1 MKRNQSLVWTCV
13 YTLAAMLLALFG
25 GLAPLSAQTNNASIS
40 GTVTDATGAV
50 MSGATVQVKNTGTGA
65 TQTFTTDAQG
75 RYRAPDLQIGSY
87 DVQASQQ
94 GFQNVIHSGITVT
107 VGSQNV
113 VDFSLPVGQAQQT
126 VTVSGEVSQV
136 NTESSTVGELVSEK
150 QMRDLPL
157 NGRNFEQ
164 LLSLAPGVQQ
174 LPNSGGELF
183 GNGQNYSVAGSRPE
197 GQAILLDDTDIQ
209 GFWNHGTG
217 SGFLGT
223 SLGVEAI
230 QEFQTVTNTYTA
242 QYGGNGAVVNAATK
256 SGTNSFHGS
265 LYEFLRNSDLD
276 ARNFF
281 DGATIPPFRRNQ
293 FGGSLGGPIK
303 KDKVFFFFNYE
314 GLRQNL
320 GETGVAYVPDAEV
333 RAGYAPNASGTG
345 YTYVGVSPS
354 VAPILALYPLPNG
367 AAAGPGVGIYNS
379 VASQVGN
386 ENYFIGRIDYN
397 ISTNDSFF
405 GRYVSDRAGLTSPYA
420 GSQIPLWPESDSTRN
435 QYFTSEERHVFSPSL
450 INIVR
455 GAFVRPVEAAQTTG
469 NTPPLEFIPGV
480 QNGNVTLGGLTYSTI
495 GAQPLVPFVI
505 AQNRYYGADDMFWT
519 KGNHS
524 ITFGVTVA
532 RVQSNLNAPYT
543 IGGDYTFNNIT
554 QLLQGT
560 PASFFGPQPGETDAY
575 RDFREIDVTPY
586 IQDQWKVTK
595 TLTLNLGF
603 RYDFATDP
611 VGVRHPLNTIVEP
624 PLDVTDLADAS
635 TGFTQVPYVFAHNP
649 NLKNF
654 DPRFGFAWDPFKDHK
669 TSVRGGFGIFHDP
682 VAPRTYASDYYL
694 APPFAFTFLPY
705 PSFPAPF
712 ANYTPGG
719 PAPPTSILEGV
730 DYQINTAPYQMQY
743 NFNIQREV
751 MTNTVLSVGY
761 VGSRGVHLF
770 IQHDQNPPIAS
781 IGPNGQPVFAS
792 LVDGEIVTNPRLDPN
807 FSYVNNSTPSANSNY
822 NSLQVSLNRRFT
834 RNVQALVSYTWSKCL
849 DDGSGTFGLE
859 NAFPWENPYNGQ
871 QDYGR
876 CSFDIESAL
885 HLSTLV
891 ALPFHG
897 NRLVEGWQLTGILS
911 LTSGPPFDINDGF
924 DQAGLQIV
932 SSGAQERPDYI
943 SGCKVILGSPNEY
956 FNPNCFS
963 LQPVGTLG
971 NLGRDVFSGPGVE
984 DFDFAVLKNT
994 RIRENVALQFRA
1006 EFFNIFNHPNLPL
1019 PNGAVFTQGANG
1031 TGVINP
1037 LAGVIQPLTPYET
1050 VTTSRQI
1057 QFALKLVF

>member
-1 MKRNQSLVWTCV
+1 MNSRKSQVWTCV
-13 YTLAAMLLALFG
+13 YTLAAMLLAGVFT
-25 GLAPLSAQTNNASIS
+25 LAPLSAQTNNAAIS
-40 GTVTDATGAV
+40 GTVTDSTGAV
-50 MSGATVQVKNTGTGA
+50 MSGATVQVRNTGTGA
-65 TQTFTTDAQG
+65 VQTVTTDAQG
-75 RYRAPDLQIGSY
+75 RYRVPDLQIGSY
-87 DVQASQQ
+87 EVEATQS
-94 GFQNVIHSGITVT
+94 GFQKVVHSGITVT

-113 VDFSLPVGQAQQT
+113 VDFNLPVGQAQQT
-126 VTVSGEVSQV
+126 VTVQGEVSQV
-136 NTESSTVGELVSEK
+136 NTESSTVGELVGEK

-230 QEFQTVTNTYTA
+230 QEFQTITDTYSA

-256 SGTNSFHGS
+256 SGTNTFHGS

-293 FGGSLGGPIK
+293 FGVSLGGPIK

-333 RAGYAPNASGTG
+333 RAGYAPNGSGG
-345 YTYVGVSPS
+345 FNYVGVSPS
-354 VAPILALYPLPNG
+354 IAPILNLYPLPNG
-367 AAAGPGVGIYNS
+367 ASAGPGVGIYNS

-386 ENYFIGRIDYN
+386 ENYFLGRIDYN
-397 ISTNDSFF
+397 ISTNDTFF

-455 GAFVRPVEAAQTTG
+455 AAFVRPVESAATTG
-469 NTPPLEFIPGV
+469 NTSPLEFIPGV
-480 QNGNVTLGGLTYSTI
+480 QNGNVTLAGNTFSVI

-505 AQNRYYGADDMFWT
+505 AQNRYYGADDIFWT

-524 ITFGVTVA
+524 ITMGITIA

-554 QLLQGT
+554 QFLQGA

-586 IQDQWKVTK
+586 IQDQWKITK

-635 TGFTQVPYVFAHNP
+635 SGFTTVSHVFAHNP
-649 NLKNF
+649 NLHNF

-669 TSVRGGFGIFHDP
+669 TSVRGGFGIFHDQ

-694 APPFAFTFLPY
+694 APPFAFTFLPV

-712 ANYTPGG
+712 ANYAPGG

-730 DYQINTAPYQMQY
+730 DYQINSAPYAMQY
-743 NFNIQREV
+743 NLNIQREV
-751 MTNTVLSVGY
+751 MANTVLTVGY

-770 IQHDQNPPIAS
+770 IQHDQNPPIPT
-781 IGPNGQPVFAS
+781 IGANGQPVFAS
-792 LVDGEIVTNPRLDPN
+792 LVNGTIVTNPRLDPA
-807 FSYVNNSTPSANSNY
+807 FSYVNNSTPSGNSNY
-822 NSLQVSLNRRFT
+822 NSLQLSLNRRFT
-834 RNVQALVSYTWSKCL
+834 QNVQALVSYTWSKCL

-859 NAFPWENPYNGQ
+859 NAFPWEDPYNGNL
-871 QDYGR
+871 DYGR
-876 CSFDIESAL
+876 CSFDIEQAL
-885 HLSTLV
+885 HLSTLI

-897 NRLVEGWQLTGILS
+897 NRFKEGWQLTGILS
-911 LTSGPPFDINDGF
+911 LTSGPPFNIDNGF

-932 SSGAQERPDYI
+932 SSGAQERPNYV
-943 SGCKVILGSPNEY
+943 SGCKVITGNPNEY
-956 FNPNCFS
+956 FNPNCFT
-963 LQPVGTLG
+963 LPAVGTLG
-971 NLGRDVFSGPGVE
+971 DLGRNVFSGPGVE

-994 RIRENVALQFRA
+994 RIRERMELQFRA
-1006 EFFNIFNHPNLPL
+1006 EFFNVFNHPNLPL
-1019 PNGAVFTQGANG
+1019 PNGGVFTQGPNG
-1031 TGVINP
+1031 TGLINP